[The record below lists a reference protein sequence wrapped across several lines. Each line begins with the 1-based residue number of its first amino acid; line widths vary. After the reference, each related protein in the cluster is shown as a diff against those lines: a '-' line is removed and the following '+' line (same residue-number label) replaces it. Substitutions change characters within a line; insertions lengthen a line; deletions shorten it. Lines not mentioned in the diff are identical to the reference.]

1 MKWAYQI
8 RHRLKAAIVLTAI
21 IIVVL
26 LSNFSERNSFSNLD
40 HSMAAIN
47 KDRLKPAAY
56 LFDISSNLYRKRLLH
71 DDNSGHTEG
80 QLKTLVSQ
88 HNRNIALLIDDY
100 EATYLT
106 FEERVQWVAFRQS
119 LQEYNNLE
127 ASWLRL
133 HAKDR
138 KAALA
143 MHSSIDRRFNATMQT
158 LDRLSRI
165 QVGEG
170 ENLAK
175 SSHSIVNN
183 TLVLSYLQIALLVIL
198 GLATLVLL
206 SVSDNA
212 LFRQQQNQVWN

>member
-8 RHRLKAAIVLTAI
+8 RHRLKAAIVLTVI

-40 HSMAAIN
+40 HSMTAIN
-47 KDRLKPAAY
+47 NDRLKPAAY

-71 DDNSGHTEG
+71 DDNSGHTEE

-88 HNRNIALLIDDY
+88 HNRNIALLINDY

-127 ASWLRL
+127 ASWLQL
-133 HAKDR
+133 HAKDK

-143 MHSSIDRRFNATMQT
+143 MHTTIDSRFNATMQT
-158 LDRLSRI
+158 LDRLSSI

-183 TLVLSYLQIALLVIL
+183 TLVLSYLQIGLLVIL

-206 SVSDNA
+206 SVSDKA